1 MIEALSRQELWTEVR
16 QILPYLVEAAGGGIY
31 TLLLVYLVRAVAKRK
46 WTQELLKNYDESVRQ
61 QIDRRDRKIREL
73 TSLLAK
79 ERTRTTELLT
89 RIRAGHLMAAK
100 TIETL
105 GIYQRDGRGKSAR

>member
-16 QILPYLVEAAGGGIY
+16 QILPYIVGAAGGGIY
-31 TLLLVYLVRAVAKRK
+31 TLLLVYLVRAVARREWKR
-46 WTQELLKNYDESVRQ
+46 ELLKNYDESVRQ
-61 QIDRRDRKIREL
+61 QIGRRDRRIREL
-73 TSLLAK
+73 TAAL
-79 ERTRTTELLT
+79 ERQQRRSTELLT

-105 GIYQRDGRGKSAR
+105 GVYQRDGKGRSAR